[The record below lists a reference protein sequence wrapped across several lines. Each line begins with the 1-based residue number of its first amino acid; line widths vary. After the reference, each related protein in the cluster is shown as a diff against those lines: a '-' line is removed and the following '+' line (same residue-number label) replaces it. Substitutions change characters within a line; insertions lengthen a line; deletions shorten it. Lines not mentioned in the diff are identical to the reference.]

1 LFTLILPRY
10 LQLIEEE
17 AFFGCSSLMEFT
29 FPDTV
34 SYIGPKAFSLCRN
47 LHKIKLPNIDIID
60 ERLFEMCIRLT
71 RVEIPSTAHTIKTR
85 AFNGCT
91 NLVNIHIPSGVHR
104 IEDRAFAACHR
115 LSQISLPKDM
125 HLLGNGLFSDCI
137 NLKKVY
143 LPPGIK
149 TIGDSMFKYCGKL
162 AEIHIP
168 SGVSSIGDEAFYACS
183 SLTKIS
189 LSSQLFSIGHWAF
202 SGCTS
207 LEEIFLPDHVNT
219 IGYGAFYECSQLK
232 NVSLS
237 HGIKTVGGGLFSEC
251 NALEKV
257 YLRRG
262 AQKTLQLSDLTEEV
276 KTVFPVVFYDEE
288 QQETSFVAIPKEM
301 FSSHEYFQSYFH
313 AFQLRD
319 GQYRVDFRFID
330 DMFEF
335 VIDKKAKTALFLS
348 RLAAQDSFS
357 APARENY
364 QQFLAEN
371 TSQILHDA
379 ILQHHV
385 STLKDLLRL
394 SSIIA
399 AENIQDLI
407 ELANKNRKVDFVS
420 FLLDYKSEH
429 FPTLKRKYE
438 L

>member
-1 LFTLILPRY
+1 M
-10 LQLIEEE
+10 Q
-17 AFFGCSSLMEFT
+17 
-29 FPDTV
+29 
-34 SYIGPKAFSLCRN
+34 
-47 LHKIKLPNIDIID
+47 
-60 ERLFEMCIRLT
+60 
-71 RVEIPSTAHTIKTR
+71 
-85 AFNGCT
+85 
-91 NLVNIHIPSGVHR
+91 
-104 IEDRAFAACHR
+104 
-115 LSQISLPKDM
+115 
-125 HLLGNGLFSDCI
+125 
-137 NLKKVY
+137 
-143 LPPGIK
+143 
-149 TIGDSMFKYCGKL
+149 
-162 AEIHIP
+162 
-168 SGVSSIGDEAFYACS
+168 SI
-183 SLTKIS
+183 
-189 LSSQLFSIGHWAF
+189 
-202 SGCTS
+202 
-207 LEEIFLPDHVNT
+207 
-219 IGYGAFYECSQLK
+219 K

-276 KTVFPVVFYDEE
+276 KTVFSVVFYDEE

-364 QQFLAEN
+364 QQFLTEN
-371 TSQILHDA
+371 ISQILHDA